1 MHVPGTTLVL
11 KNTIKFC
18 SHAYGVKQFVT
29 TEQCDTMTVDTLH
42 FTINNALTRHSPETK
57 YQYQNIIQ
65 IFKFEESYPPC
76 VCQITNIRLL
86 CPDCISIHI

>member
-42 FTINNALTRHSPETK
+42 FTINNALTRHSPAYYTCAHVPTYGTK
-57 YQYQNIIQ
+57 
-65 IFKFEESYPPC
+65 
-76 VCQITNIRLL
+76 
-86 CPDCISIHI
+86 